1 MPSLSCFI
9 VGTSYEATISIK
21 VEKEDTID
29 VLREK
34 IKVNKD
40 YEFDEQGEFTIW
52 KINLLKREYQ
62 KKAGSQDSLEAIY
75 HLIWALRLR
84 AGENKSDKGYYRVAI
99 QILPKLDRYVFVDDS
114 NLFIEGKFAVGTREM
129 LGCSSSRDPQL
140 QEFRIGRICHAST
153 ILKTAVNQRRERL
166 EENSADEDKVD
177 KSRSSSME
185 PRKEDQTRMKISSK
199 EATEFIT
206 DYDDHDTKVTEIQD
220 NKRKSNDKPPSITY
234 APDKRNKR
242 GRKNKEK

>member
-84 AGENKSDKGYYRVAI
+84 ATYNYLRQATLLGIKE
-99 QILPKLDRYVFVDDS
+99 LDRYVFVDDS